1 MKKLFLLL
9 CVSLSFVSFSQEK
22 AEPVVWKVSYIDRG
36 NNEGEIIFA
45 ANIAEKHHIYS
56 QKPTDAGPIST
67 SFTIAPNAEYKP
79 VGNVVESEPHEAYE
93 EVFGAKVASF
103 EKEAIFKQKI
113 SRKTN
118 KAFVINTYL
127 EYTCCN
133 DRMCL
138 PPKTLQ
144 FMVTVPEST
153 TTTKK

>member
-9 CVSLSFVSFSQEK
+9 FTSLSFVSFSQEK
-22 AEPVVWKVSYIDRG
+22 IEPVVWKVSYIDRG
-36 NNEGEIIFA
+36 NSEGEIIFA
-45 ANIAEKHHIYS
+45 ATIAEKHHIYS

-67 SFTIAPNAEYKP
+67 SFTITPNAEYKA
-79 VGNVVESEPHEAYE
+79 VGNVEEPAAHEAYE

-103 EKEAIFKQKI
+103 EKEVMFKQKI
-113 SRKTN
+113 NRKTA
-118 KAFVINTYL
+118 KAFIISTFV

-144 FMVTVPEST
+144 FMLTVPEGAPA
-153 TTTKK
+153 KK